1 MAISWTKLSEG
12 PLRAGFRAVVR
23 RAFRLPDGTAADF
36 DIKQEG
42 PVVCAL
48 ALTARNT
55 VILARQFRPGP
66 EMILAELPGGAVD
79 AGETPEDAVRRELI
93 EETGY
98 TGDIQYVGSAFDCAY
113 STRVKH
119 SFVATSCYKVS
130 EPQHSEHEFVEVVEI
145 GLDKFRAHLRSGRL
159 TDVEAGYLGLDFLKL
174 L

>member
-1 MAISWTKLSEG
+1 MMVEWTKLWEE
-12 PLRAGFRAVVR
+12 PLHTGFRAVVR
-23 RAFRLPDGTAADF
+23 RTFRLPDGTVADF

-55 VILARQFRPGP
+55 VLLARQFRPGP
-66 EMILAELPGGAVD
+66 EAILAELPGGAVD
-79 AGETPEDAVRRELI
+79 AGETPEEAMRRELR

-98 TGDIQYVGSAFDCAY
+98 AGEIQYVGSSFDCAY

-119 SFVATSCYKVS
+119 SFVATNCYKVS
-130 EPQHSEHEFVEVVEI
+130 EPQHSEHEFVEVVEM
-145 GLDKFRAHLRSGRL
+145 GLDEFRAHLRSGRL
-159 TDVEAGYLGLDFLKL
+159 TDVEPGYLGLDFLKL

>member
-1 MAISWTKLSEG
+1 MAIGWTKVREE
-12 PLRAGFRAVVR
+12 PLRAGFRALVR
-23 RAFRLPDGTAADF
+23 RTFRLPDGAVADF

-42 PVVCAL
+42 PCVCAL
-48 ALTARNT
+48 ALTAHNT

-79 AGETPEDAVRRELI
+79 AGETPEDAVRRELV

-98 TGDIQYVGSAFDCAY
+98 TGHIQHVGSAFDCAY

-119 SFVATSCYKVS
+119 SFVATNCRKVS
-130 EPQHSEHEFVEVVEI
+130 EPQHGEHEFVEVIEM
-145 GLDKFRAHLRSGRL
+145 GLEEFRAHLRSGRL